1 MGREMKNYPSQ
12 SVLPVNQL
20 VGLQNQS
27 QLKEIHQKGLV
38 YDSLLKSIWNYHVF
52 IIMEDQIKIQYTKYL
67 NTYDVRLL
75 FYFRA
80 RVLSL

>member
-38 YDSLLKSIWNYHVF
+38 YDSLLKSIWYYHVF

-67 NTYDVRLL
+67 NTSDVRLL